1 MIVYITN
8 QVSTETWNTGRMIP
22 IGTNSSSPD
31 VSLCYFCY
39 VLALYIYTQSKFS
52 MFTFLF

>member
-22 IGTNSSSPD
+22 TGTNSSSPD